1 MRAMPWRAHLPV
13 GTSASPVHAV
23 HLPEEAAAD
32 CAAASSAVRI
42 VAPDLPVLGVALFP
56 LKVSRAEQEC
66 MACSPNTGPPG
77 MLVLW
82 EVKERRGGP
91 IDEEIPV
98 QPGAG
103 SLRPG
108 AGQKGRS
115 REGKVADREE
125 RESLAGPPMGRC
137 KLQNNGRSM
146 RNMEPVSEDSG
157 SVEDVHDLRLMAL
170 LHELVRKKGNRGAA
184 QALGIDP
191 RKVASRK
198 KMGGCHGG

>member
-1 MRAMPWRAHLPV
+1 MAQAPPRTAVVPLLCRRGASFLVRAMPWRAHLPV

-23 HLPEEAAAD
+23 HLPEETAAD

-108 AGQKGRS
+108 QVKRAVVEKEKLRTGRS
-115 REGKVADREE
+115 VSRWQGHLWEGA
-125 RESLAGPPMGRC
+125 SC
-137 KLQNNGRSM
+137 KTT
-146 RNMEPVSEDSG
+146 
-157 SVEDVHDLRLMAL
+157 VEV
-170 LHELVRKKGNRGAA
+170 
-184 QALGIDP
+184 
-191 RKVASRK
+191 
-198 KMGGCHGG
+198 